1 MVDYAL
7 HRIKINQ
14 LMKESQKQLL
24 KNQLEDALETALQVM
39 VESKLYVNA
48 IKSMIKDEQS

>member
-1 MVDYAL
+1 MIDYAL